1 MCKKLES
8 LERINSIRETNG
20 SFYSCNSCKRLGTSH
35 LHELHESKFPFVSR
49 IEFIRSKLSIFSAH
63 VSWVSST
70 SAGGGAA
77 STTVNRADTQDRRTQ
92 YQVLPTPPPPR
103 PTAHR
108 PGRYSSGRRTRCN
121 IGEDRAVSVGSGGG
135 YRSARRPRKSAGC
148 YIGVRLGKG
157 QLNWAIQS
165 LAETQTVGS
174 GVRLGEEAG

>member
-1 MCKKLES
+1 MSCMSQNFRLFLVS
-8 LERINSIRETNG
+8 NLSVLNFLFFLLMYPG
-20 SFYSCNSCKRLGTSH
+20 S
-35 LHELHESKFPFVSR
+35 
-49 IEFIRSKLSIFSAH
+49 
-63 VSWVSST
+63 
-70 SAGGGAA
+70 AA
-77 STTVNRADTQDRRTQ
+77 PPPVA
-92 YQVLPTPPPPR
+92 VLPPPPSTEPTHRTGGRNIKCCRPR

-174 GVRLGEEAG
+174 GVGLGEEAG